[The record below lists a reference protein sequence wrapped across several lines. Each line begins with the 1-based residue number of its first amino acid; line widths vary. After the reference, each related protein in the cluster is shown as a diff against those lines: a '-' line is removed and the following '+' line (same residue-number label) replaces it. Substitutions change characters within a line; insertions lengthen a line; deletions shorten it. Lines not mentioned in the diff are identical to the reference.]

1 MNRSKK
7 KNKKKKFKQNSR
19 NMKEI
24 GNTKPFLSSLI
35 DFINYYFTVI
45 YGIEINN

>member
-1 MNRSKK
+1 MNRYQKETFK
-7 KNKKKKFKQNSR
+7 KNSS

>member
-1 MNRSKK
+1 MNHCQKE
-7 KNKKKKFKQNSR
+7 KFEQKSS
-19 NMKEI
+19 NMKES
-24 GNTKPFLSSLI
+24 GNTKPFFSSLI